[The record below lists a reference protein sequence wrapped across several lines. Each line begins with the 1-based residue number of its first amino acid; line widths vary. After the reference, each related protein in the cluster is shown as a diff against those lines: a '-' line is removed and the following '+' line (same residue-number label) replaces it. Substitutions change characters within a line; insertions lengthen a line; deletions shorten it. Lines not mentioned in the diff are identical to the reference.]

1 MKKKSS
7 WIVLAATLLITVPA
21 RLYQMFFL
29 MDKETGFYTD
39 GGLTTGIVSFV
50 LLVGTVVLIVLG
62 RTDGE
67 APEAYRPIRSRFAA
81 VSGVLAGLGLLLEGL
96 VSMVSGGKENFV
108 MFLILSLVGMVTG
121 VVLIFTAY
129 DFSTGSNRFTKYP
142 LLALAPPIWG
152 CTALVT
158 LFISYVAVANVTEN
172 IFNTFTVAFL
182 LLFLFSQAKM
192 IAGVEEKKSGRMV
205 SIFGLPAILFCLVT
219 GIPGTAGALAGLRE
233 VGFFPVGLH
242 FVDVLMAFYLTA
254 FLTEL
259 RRRPGGETAEDDRKE
274 AHSAGTNPSGAK
286 PELLAGFLSDAYQST
301 ETFAERAPSP
311 FLSPKS

>member
-1 MKKKSS
+1 MKKKSV
-7 WIVLAATLLITVPA
+7 WIVLAAALLIAVPA

-39 GGLTTGIVSFV
+39 SGLTTGIVSVV
-50 LLVGTVVLIVLG
+50 LLVGTVLLIVLG
-62 RTDGE
+62 RMDKD
-67 APEAYRPIRSRFAA
+67 APETYQPIRSRSTA
-81 VSGVLAGLGLLLEGL
+81 VIGVLTGLGLILEGL
-96 VSMVSGGKENFV
+96 VSAVSGGEENSV
-108 MFLILSLVGMVTG
+108 MLLILSLAGMVTG
-121 VVLIFTAY
+121 VVLILTAY

-142 LLALAPPIWG
+142 LLALVPPIWG

-182 LLFLFSQAKM
+182 LLFLFAQAKM
-192 IAGVEEKKSGRMV
+192 IAGVEEKKSGQMV

-219 GIPGTAGALAGLRE
+219 GIPGTTGALAGLRE

-242 FVDVLMAFYLTA
+242 FVDVLMAFYLIA
-254 FLTEL
+254 FLTSF
-259 RRRPGGETAEDDRKE
+259 RHRPADQTAQEDRKE
-274 AHSAGTNPSGAK
+274 VHHANANPSGTK